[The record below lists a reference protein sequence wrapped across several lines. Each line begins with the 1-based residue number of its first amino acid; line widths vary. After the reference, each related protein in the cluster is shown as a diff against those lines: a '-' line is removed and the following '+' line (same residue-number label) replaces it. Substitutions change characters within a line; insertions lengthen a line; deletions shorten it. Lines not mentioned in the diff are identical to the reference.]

1 MDHAE
6 LLAKANVVAVGEGYK
21 VSGGERVY
29 EEGVPVMATV
39 VSVTAKVSLLD
50 LDLDEAIPPFD
61 VENTRPTDVVEVG
74 VIRIVTELDPKVRH
88 RPVHAGLS
96 LGLNPDVTAGTFG
109 FVVVKPGSPKT
120 YVLSNWHVIA
130 ASNVPVADRDNV
142 AITQPGTFDGGR
154 VPDDVVAELAEFV
167 PIGGLLPDLSDCN
180 IGNAVARSANALA
193 YVFGARTRL
202 QAIRPQAHTGEQL
215 VDAAI
220 GLLSEEASLETP
232 FIGRPISSGVAALG
246 MQVQKYGRT
255 TEYTMGEV
263 TQVGMSVIVQG
274 YPNGPVQF
282 TDQIAIT
289 KEDGPFLQGGD
300 SGSGL
305 LWGQEAVGLCF
316 AGSDT
321 IGIANQFP
329 NVELELG
336 ITLARV

>member
-21 VSGGERVY
+21 MSGGERVY

-39 VSVTAKVSLLD
+39 VSVTRKISLLE
-50 LDLDEAIPPFD
+50 LDLDEAVPPFD
-61 VENTRPTDVVEVG
+61 VENTRPTDVIEVG
-74 VIRIVTELDPKVRH
+74 EIRVVTELDPKLRH

-96 LGLNPDVTAGTFG
+96 IGLNPGVTAGTFG
-109 FVVVKPGSPKT
+109 FVVVKPGSDIP

-130 ASNVPVADRDNV
+130 TSNVPVGDRDV
-142 AITQPGTFDGGR
+142 VSITQPGNFDGGDPAR
-154 VPDDVVAELAEFV
+154 DTIAQLIEFV
-167 PIGGLLPDLSDCN
+167 PVGGFIPDLSDCN

-193 YVFGARTRL
+193 YVLGARTRL
-202 QAIRPQAHTGEQL
+202 QAVRPQAHTGEQL

-220 GLLSEEASLETP
+220 GILTESAALETP
-232 FIGRPISSGVAALG
+232 FIGRPTSSGVAALG

-255 TEYTMGEV
+255 TEYTSGEV

-274 YPNGPVQF
+274 YPDGPVQF
-282 TDQIAIT
+282 VDQVAVT
-289 KEDGPFLQGGD
+289 GESGPFLQGGD

-321 IGIANQFP
+321 IAVANQFA
-329 NVELELG
+329 NVEMELG
-336 ITLARV
+336 IVLAGS